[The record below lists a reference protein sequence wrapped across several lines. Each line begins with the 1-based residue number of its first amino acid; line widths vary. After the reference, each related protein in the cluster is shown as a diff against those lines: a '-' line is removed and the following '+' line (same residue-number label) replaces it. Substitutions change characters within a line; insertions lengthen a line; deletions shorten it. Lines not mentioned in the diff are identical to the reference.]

1 MEQDIVR
8 KRGRRIIRLEACRGL
23 AALVVVFGHCL
34 NAFQPNIDFA
44 GKFYYVM
51 VNGEAAVIFFF
62 TLSGY
67 VLTIRFF
74 ENPAGNYIGSAALK
88 RLPRLALLPTIA
100 TVASASIWLLGLYRF
115 QEAGHISGSRWLEM
129 FGMSDLP
136 TNFEPSLTGALDQG
150 IWRTFLV
157 GDSYYDSSLWT
168 MVHEFHGSLLVLA
181 VAPFLIFVLRGRLGW
196 LALMFSMLIFR
207 YVNPYMMPFLAGMA
221 IAYFSPLVFRFSST
235 GFTAVLL
242 IIGIYLL
249 GFDVPEQHYS
259 IFKSIVFWHPEMAS
273 SKEFQTLFLTIG
285 AAAVIVAVLHSSVA
299 ERVLDNRIGALLGFV
314 SFPIYV
320 VHVLIICSVSSMA
333 YIALSNIAIAGAAW
347 GAIIFTMLLTLLVSW
362 PLGVI
367 DARWVRYI
375 NNKTAMLLQNPMDVS
390 QSIHIQ
396 HQGEHLESGRL

>member
-1 MEQDIVR
+1 MQFTELSGVIH
-8 KRGRRIIRLEACRGL
+8 GA
-23 AALVVVFGHCL
+23 GHCPQKGAAHYPARSSSRVGSVGGGL
-34 NAFQPNIDFA
+34 RPLPQRIPAKYRILP

-181 VAPFLIFVLRGRLGW
+181 VAPFLIFVLRGRSGW

-221 IAYFSPLVFRFSST
+221 IAYFSPLVFRFLINRLHGSSVDHRYL
-235 GFTAVLL
+235 FV
-242 IIGIYLL
+242 GIRR
-249 GFDVPEQHYS
+249 S
-259 IFKSIVFWHPEMAS
+259 
-273 SKEFQTLFLTIG
+273 G
-285 AAAVIVAVLHSSVA
+285 AAL
-299 ERVLDNRIGALLGFV
+299 F
-314 SFPIYV
+314 
-320 VHVLIICSVSSMA
+320 
-333 YIALSNIAIAGAAW
+333 NI
-347 GAIIFTMLLTLLVSW
+347 
-362 PLGVI
+362 
-367 DARWVRYI
+367 
-375 NNKTAMLLQNPMDVS
+375 
-390 QSIHIQ
+390 
-396 HQGEHLESGRL
+396 